1 MKQNSSFIHLIV
13 TGVILIALLNLV
25 VLFQINH
32 DARSKPFTSALTA
45 QSRNL
50 LPAAFLPY
58 ITFGFDNFI
67 TDSYWI
73 RSIQDFTVWDGKD
86 PYYLNYFKNISTLD
100 PTFEYPYLF
109 SILIVPQNKNI
120 LTLQKV
126 AEIADRGIQAIPTS
140 WKIPFYL
147 GTQFYLFTKKYDPAE
162 KYLEIAAKIDGAPDG
177 VFLVYSTFVGKNS
190 PKPIR
195 SDADAL
201 LAQSLLKVIYNTTD
215 NETIKKMA
223 EMGLLE
229 KNISQMLEKGILA
242 YKEKYKEYPKTAEDM
257 VNVNL
262 ISLPKTLLAMFT
274 IDINQKDGSFKIEE
288 KHTK

>member
-73 RSIQDFTVWDGKD
+73 RSIQDFIVWDGKD
-86 PYYLNYFKNISTLD
+86 PYYLNYFKNISTLA

-120 LTLQKV
+120 LTLHKV

-201 LAQSLLKVIYNTTD
+201 LAQSLLKVIYNNTD

-242 YKEKYKEYPKTAEDM
+242 YKEKYKQYPKTAEDM

-262 ISLPKTLLAMFT
+262 ISLPKTLLEIFT

-288 KHTK
+288 KHIK